1 MVGARDTERTT
12 KEMTINLLS
21 TPAQGTYLHPD
32 EERQAI
38 GKGIRY
44 SVTEWC

>member
-21 TPAQGTYLHPD
+21 TSAQGTYILMKRD
-32 EERQAI
+32 RQ
-38 GKGIRY
+38 
-44 SVTEWC
+44 